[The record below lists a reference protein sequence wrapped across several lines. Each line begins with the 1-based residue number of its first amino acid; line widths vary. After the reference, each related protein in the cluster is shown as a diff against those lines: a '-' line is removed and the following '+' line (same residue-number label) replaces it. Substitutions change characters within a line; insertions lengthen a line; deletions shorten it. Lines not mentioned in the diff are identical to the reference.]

1 MEAPR
6 ARFSI
11 CLIEN
16 ARGELLFLKR
26 AEDRP
31 LGPGLWGFPAGHI
44 EAGESPREC
53 ALRELREEIGTEIEV
68 EELRALGPL
77 RDSLYG
83 GVYEIHLYHLRY
95 LRGAVRLNHEHTTHL
110 WADAATCRTLATMAG
125 IEEDIALLG
134 IWPLDSLD
142 PDRLPAHL
150 RSR

>member
-1 MEAPR
+1 MNAPH

-44 EAGESPREC
+44 EADESPRDC
-53 ALRELREEIGTEIEV
+53 AWRELREEIGTEIEV

-95 LRGAVRLNHEHTTHL
+95 LRGAVRLNHEHTAHL
-110 WADAATCRTLATMAG
+110 WADAATCRTLPTMAG

-134 IWPLDSLD
+134 IWPLESLD
-142 PDRLPAHL
+142 PARLPEHL
-150 RSR
+150 RQP

>member
-1 MEAPR
+1 MDTPR

-16 ARGELLFLKR
+16 ARGELLLLKR

-44 EAGESPREC
+44 EAEESPRQC
-53 ALRELREEIGTEIEV
+53 AMRELREEIGTEVEV
-68 EELRALGPL
+68 EEIRALGPL

-83 GVYEIHLYHLRY
+83 GIYEIHLYHLRF
-95 LRGAVRLNHEHTTHL
+95 LRGEVRLNHEHTAHL
-110 WADAATCRTLATMAG
+110 WADAALCRELPTMAG

-134 IWPLDSLD
+134 IWPLHALD
-142 PDRLPAHL
+142 PARLPAHL
-150 RSR
+150 RPG

>member
-1 MEAPR
+1 MQAPR

-26 AEDRP
+26 ADDRP

-53 ALRELREEIGTEIEV
+53 AWRELREEIGEEIEV
-68 EELRALGPL
+68 EELRTLGPL

-95 LRGAVRLNHEHTTHL
+95 LGGEVRLNSEHTDYL
-110 WADAATCRTLATMAG
+110 WADASLCRNLPTMAG

-134 IWPLDSLD
+134 IWPLDALD
-142 PDRLPAHL
+142 PARLPAHL
-150 RSR
+150 RPS